1 MSWFGSRSAGA
12 MDKPSILRE
21 IQQSLPAIVQLNSQ
35 RANWPGRL
43 TGIYGEAAVS
53 QTAGLT
59 DYGILVLLETAGR
72 VVGISTTNNSFWVGS
87 VRSGRIEATYI
98 NQHGTTG
105 TLSLQLASD
114 GSYVAGS
121 WRVQDASG
129 AYKAHRTASF
139 DQATVMSKLE
149 GIPVR

>member
-1 MSWFGSRSAGA
+1 MSWFGGRWSGKV
-12 MDKPSILRE
+12 DKPAILRK
-21 IQQSLPAIVQLNSQ
+21 IQQALPAIVQLNAQ
-35 RANWPGRL
+35 RVDWPGWL

-53 QTAGLT
+53 QIAGLT
-59 DYGILVLLETAGR
+59 DSGILVLLETAGR

-98 NQHGTTG
+98 NQHGATG
-105 TLSLQLASD
+105 TLSLQLAPD

-121 WRVQDASG
+121 WRVQG
-129 AYKAHRTASF
+129 GNGNYKTHRTAGF